1 MKITFKNKK
10 AIIVGASKGIGKK
23 IFEDIKNLGGN
34 VIGISS
40 KDFDFS
46 NRNELIKFQN
56 YLKKFKNIDILI
68 NCAGKIQ
75 KNHIFKNNIED
86 IEKILKINFFSYYIS
101 SSQVG
106 KLMKRGGKIVN
117 ISSLAGTLV
126 QKNRSIYSISKHA
139 VNGLTKALVADLA
152 YKKIIVNSVSPGPT
166 KTQMVRKNLSKR
178 NINKICKLIPL
189 ARLASTKEISSLVIF
204 LVSDYNNYI
213 NGQNIFI
220 DGGLTSFINFD

>member
-10 AIIVGASKGIGKK
+10 VIIVGASKGIGKK

-34 VIGISS
+34 VIGLSS

-56 YLKKFKNIDILI
+56 YLKNFKNIDILI

-75 KNHIFKNNIED
+75 NKHIFKNNIED
-86 IEKILKINFFSYYIS
+86 LENILYINFFSYYIS

-106 KLMKRGGKIVN
+106 ELMKIGGKIVN

-139 VNGLTKALVADLA
+139 VNGLTKALAADLA
-152 YKKIIVNSVSPGPT
+152 HKKIIINSVSPGPT

-178 NINKICKLIPL
+178 NIDKICKLIPL
-189 ARLASTKEISSLVIF
+189 RRLASTKEISSLVIF
-204 LVSDYNNYI
+204 
-213 NGQNIFI
+213 
-220 DGGLTSFINFD
+220 